1 MTKQEIA
8 KLIKEHYNFL
18 NEPSEEEIS
27 AILKEISN
35 STTENEFDKI
45 VLYNISKTSS
55 HCLESIDMSAS
66 TSILMQIKSSL
77 NK

>member
-45 VLYNISKTSS
+45 VLDNISKTSS